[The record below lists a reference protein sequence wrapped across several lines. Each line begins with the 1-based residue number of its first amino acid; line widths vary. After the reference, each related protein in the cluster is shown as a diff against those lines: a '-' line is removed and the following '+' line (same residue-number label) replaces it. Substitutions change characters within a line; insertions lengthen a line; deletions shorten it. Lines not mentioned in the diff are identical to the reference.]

1 MFKDME
7 IRIESGERVRDVLP
21 LIAGEGE
28 LYLVYD
34 SEVAPWAGEIA
45 GAARAAIAIEAS
57 EENKSMDTVL
67 SICRQLM
74 EAGASRK
81 ALVLA
86 VGGGITTDLAGFAAS
101 IYKRGIRYANLPTTL
116 LAQVDAA
123 VGGKTGVNLDDY
135 KNMLGVIV
143 QPVFTFLTPEVLKTL
158 PERELCSGAAEL
170 LKTFLIGD
178 AAAYGEAVRS
188 LREGSD
194 LGKLILRAASIK
206 ADIVRRDPFE
216 HGERRVLNLGHSFA
230 HALEHEARLREDDL
244 SHGEAVGI
252 GMLLAARLSERLGL
266 AETGLEACLRAD
278 FHSAGLRTD
287 CPYPLEC
294 LAAPMA
300 KDKKAADGT
309 VHFILPVR
317 PGEVIIRALT
327 PAEAVRA
334 LIA

>member
-1 MFKDME
+1 ME
-7 IRIESGERVRDVLP
+7 IRIETGKSVRDVLP
-21 LIAGEGE
+21 LIAGEEE

-34 SEVAPWAGEIA
+34 SQVASLAGELC
-45 GAARAAIAIEAS
+45 GKARASIAVEAS

-67 SICRQLM
+67 AICRSLM

-86 VGGGITTDLAGFAAS
+86 VGGGITTDMAGFAAS

-123 VGGKTGVNLDDY
+123 VGGKTGVNLDAY

-143 QPVFTFLTPEVLKTL
+143 QPQFTFLTTEVLKTL
-158 PERELCSGAAEL
+158 PEREFRSGAAEL

-178 AAAYGEAVRS
+178 AAAYGEAVRV
-188 LREGSD
+188 LREGRD
-194 LGKLILRAASIK
+194 LGDLILRAASIK
-206 ADIVRRDPFE
+206 VGIVRRDPFE
-216 HGERRVLNLGHSFA
+216 SGERRVLNLGHTFA

-252 GMLLAARLSERLGL
+252 GILLAARLSERLDL
-266 AETGLEACLRAD
+266 AEKGLEARLRAD
-278 FHSAGLRTD
+278 FKAAGLRTD

-300 KDKKAADGT
+300 KDKKAAGGT
-309 VHFILPVR
+309 VSFILPVR
-317 PGEVIIRALT
+317 PGEVVIRALT
-327 PAEAVRA
+327 PEEAVRA